1 MDKSKYVLR
10 KKSYTKAKG
19 HTLENKKLAPSKAF
33 KLYERLHMKK
43 GFGIKGRNKR
53 KKKFYVG
60 IRINKYLETY
70 HKIFEAIYFPRM
82 A

>member
-1 MDKSKYVLR
+1 MKKEKLYKSKEAYP
-10 KKSYTKAKG
+10 G
-19 HTLENKKLAPSKAF
+19 EQKLAPSKAF

-43 GFGIKGRNKR
+43 SFGIKGRNKR

-70 HKIFEAIYFPRM
+70 HKIFDAIYFPRM